1 MISPTPSMHAEIRRI
16 AYARFGPEYWPS
28 IEAVLESY
36 SPQHSRVICTPN
48 KEKSL
53 AASRVGPGE
62 CRQVQSL
69 DSLTALKFSRLAA
82 FVLVC
87 APSSSS
93 HSNYGLEGILPN
105 SFYEVAFLATD
116 VGQEGRGYA
125 RQLLTEV
132 LRTCQDFNQHV
143 WLHVDLTNPRATS
156 LYQSLGFQTAL
167 TIPDPF
173 GSMGHLMVWLST
185 ERWNQHPRERLTLFD
200 TSPCQTE
207 QSFGG
212 SILPPPGATCY

>member
-16 AYARFGPEYWPS
+16 AYTRFGPEYWAT

-36 SPQHSRVICTPN
+36 SPQHSRVICI
-48 KEKSL
+48 
-53 AASRVGPGE
+53 PGE
-62 CRQVQSL
+62 CRQVQS
-69 DSLTALKFSRLAA
+69 LAA

-105 SFYEVAFLATD
+105 SFYEIAFVATD

-132 LRTCQDFNQHV
+132 LRTCKDLRQHV
-143 WLHVDLTNPRATS
+143 WLHVDLSNPRAAS

-173 GSMGHLMVWLST
+173 GSMGHLMVWLSS
-185 ERWNQHPRERLTLFD
+185 ERWNQHSCERLALLD
-200 TSPCQTE
+200 TGPCQTE
-207 QSFGG
+207 QTFCG
-212 SILPPPGATCY
+212 SILAPPGATCY